1 LLPNLKS
8 CLLNLPSSL
17 VQLLLNSNTVAQ
29 NVVVE
34 LGFRGPAPQDADPK
48 QKAQG
53 VQKSV
58 FCGWTGMQSQTR
70 LAPVVGRDGIAGGRS
85 GRGGQ
90 EQEVPTVEIDGTFAR
105 MVGLSEGLKVSVHLH
120 LDPPQ
125 SHTVNI
131 EPLTATDWEI
141 IELHAHF
148 LEMNFLSQVRALPN
162 PAAGNAHPITLHLTP
177 TSTANVIVTGLTPAV
192 AKDQGFA

>member
-1 LLPNLKS
+1 MASQRKSPSAGAQAEVALLPNLKS

-58 FCGWTGMQSQTR
+58 FLGWTGMQSQTR

-105 MVGLSEGLKVSVHLH
+105 MVGLSEGLKVRCDIILKAK
-120 LDPPQ
+120 LD
-125 SHTVNI
+125 I
-131 EPLTATDWEI
+131 AIWE
-141 IELHAHF
+141 A
-148 LEMNFLSQVRALPN
+148 
-162 PAAGNAHPITLHLTP
+162 NAM
-177 TSTANVIVTGLTPAV
+177 
-192 AKDQGFA
+192 Q